1 MQKMKKIVII
11 LLGLMSL
18 IAVLYLAEI
27 FTLNSRI
34 GKKQTSELKAVNNAY
49 KGEPANPWSLHRID
63 SRDSV
68 ISEKVRQKIAENQL
82 LDLKADD
89 LPEIQAYL
97 AGEKEIPE
105 DRIVDFRVL
114 IYRFYNQVKVEGDKL
129 VCTAGSGSEIGISED
144 VFQFYKEDLARL
156 NADMVKMEDRPDE
169 DALRENLEDQLRQIL
184 TL

>member
-1 MQKMKKIVII
+1 FYA
-11 LLGLMSL
+11 LLPLSPRS
-18 IAVLYLAEI
+18 
-27 FTLNSRI
+27 TLFPYTTLFRS
-34 GKKQTSELKAVNNAY
+34 
-49 KGEPANPWSLHRID
+49 
-63 SRDSV
+63 
-68 ISEKVRQKIAENQL
+68 
-82 LDLKADD
+82 
-89 LPEIQAYL
+89 
-97 AGEKEIPE
+97 
-105 DRIVDFRVL
+105 IVDFRVL